1 MIVSGSLDSVPG
13 FHTAGTSCG
22 IKEGGK
28 PDLGVLLCDVPC
40 CAAGVFT
47 TNRVQAAPVIYSKNI
62 LSRNAHAIR
71 GIVANSGNA
80 NACTGERGLRD
91 AAAVAAE
98 AERIFSLPEGSLLV
112 MSTGVIGKPLPVEKL
127 KAGLGRVQEQFI
139 TGSSGSFASAIM
151 TTDTKEKSL
160 ALKFEIEGVPIKL
173 GAAAKG
179 AGMIHPDM
187 ATMLAFFTT
196 DAALT
201 PDALSVV
208 LRQVTGRTFNRLSV
222 DGDRSPNDSVIMLA
236 SGTGGAPLIQGP
248 ESRGFSAFYSAV
260 LEAGSSLARMI
271 AADGE
276 GATKLVEI
284 RVKGA
289 DTFDSANRV
298 ARAIANSPLVK
309 TALYGA
315 DPNWGRI
322 ICAAGYSGAPV
333 EPDKIDIYFGSLLA
347 VKSGVDAGSDRL
359 KLAGELK
366 KNEITVTVDLNQGP
380 HECSFWTC
388 DFSYDY
394 IRINADYHT

>member
-1 MIVSGSLDSVPG
+1 MVMIVSGSLDSVPG

-187 ATMLAFFTT
+187 A
-196 DAALT
+196 
-201 PDALSVV
+201 
-208 LRQVTGRTFNRLSV
+208 
-222 DGDRSPNDSVIMLA
+222 
-236 SGTGGAPLIQGP
+236 
-248 ESRGFSAFYSAV
+248 
-260 LEAGSSLARMI
+260 
-271 AADGE
+271 
-276 GATKLVEI
+276 
-284 RVKGA
+284 
-289 DTFDSANRV
+289 
-298 ARAIANSPLVK
+298 
-309 TALYGA
+309 
-315 DPNWGRI
+315 
-322 ICAAGYSGAPV
+322 
-333 EPDKIDIYFGSLLA
+333 
-347 VKSGVDAGSDRL
+347 
-359 KLAGELK
+359 
-366 KNEITVTVDLNQGP
+366 
-380 HECSFWTC
+380 
-388 DFSYDY
+388 
-394 IRINADYHT
+394 